1 MSFRPNLMV
10 TEGNL
15 YFCCDEDTPLD
26 VTDLAA
32 GGGTLGVL
40 DADSLLRSCACRVG
54 PRVLGWTETL

>member
-1 MSFRPNLMV
+1 MV